1 VVPNHA
7 LYQAKLRPENRRH
20 SLSQIVPSRIR
31 KADYIGTKNG
41 MKRKGLIILAA
52 VGGLTLT
59 LHGQDAAP
67 PSVDLFEEGNQPAQ
81 TPTPSP
87 EPNGPDIPELS
98 QLDQAFKQTSL
109 GKQADQYRVHIQW
122 RQLKN
127 QVVNDPQVQAA
138 KASTG
143 AARTDLERRNRFRDY
158 YNIYYQRM
166 LALASTPEMKA
177 SLEALKNSHVGL
189 LAQPRVRPSPSAS
202 ATPGKLTVANV
213 NSLDRTNT
221 PSRGSASTQ
230 ANEDIDAIA
239 AARGSLLT
247 RFVAALNL
255 THKTE
260 TLKTAGPV
268 TMFVPTDGAFENAPS
283 GTIDTT
289 AHTERL
295 SKLLDYHIV
304 KGAIPSNELTTRK
317 LTTLNGASLDV
328 KVKNGKITV
337 NDAHVIRA
345 DVKTSDGVIYLI
357 DKVLVPP
364 AE

>member
-1 VVPNHA
+1 M
-7 LYQAKLRPENRRH
+7 R
-20 SLSQIVPSRIR
+20 SL
-31 KADYIGTKNG
+31 
-41 MKRKGLIILAA
+41 GLILLGTLGCM
-52 VGGLTLT
+52 VLTLR
-59 LHGQDAAP
+59 GQVAAP
-67 PSVDLFEEGNQPAQ
+67 PSVDLYEGQNQPAL

-98 QLDQAFKQTSL
+98 QLDQAFKQTTL
-109 GKQADQYRVHIQW
+109 GKQADEYRLHIQW
-122 RQLKN
+122 RQLQN
-127 QVVNDPQVQAA
+127 RVVNDPQVQAA
-138 KASTG
+138 KASVR

-158 YNIYYQRM
+158 YNVYYQRM
-166 LALASTPEMKA
+166 SALAPSQEIKA
-177 SLEALKNSHVGL
+177 SLEALKNTHLGL
-189 LAQPRVRPSPSAS
+189 LAQPRVRPSPNAS

-213 NSLDRTNT
+213 NSLDRLNT
-221 PSRGSASTQ
+221 QHGKGASVQ
-230 ANEDIDAIA
+230 AEGDIDAIA
-239 AARGSLLT
+239 AAKGSLLS

-260 TLKTAGPV
+260 ALKTAGPV
-268 TMFVPTDGAFENAPS
+268 TMFVPTDDAFQNAPS
-283 GTIDTT
+283 ETIDTT

-345 DVKTSDGVIYLI
+345 DVKTSDGVIYVI

>member
-1 VVPNHA
+1 
-7 LYQAKLRPENRRH
+7 
-20 SLSQIVPSRIR
+20 
-31 KADYIGTKNG
+31 
-41 MKRKGLIILAA
+41 MKRKGLIILAT

-59 LHGQDAAP
+59 LRGQDAAP
-67 PSVDLFEEGNQPAQ
+67 PTVDLYEEENQSTQ

-87 EPNGPDIPELS
+87 KPNGPDIPELS

-109 GKQADQYRVHIQW
+109 GKQADERRVLIEW

-127 QVVNDPQVQAA
+127 RVINDPQVQAA
-138 KASTG
+138 KASAN
-143 AARTDLERRNRFRDY
+143 AARTDLDRRNRFRDY
-158 YNIYYQRM
+158 YDIYYQRM

-177 SLEALKNSHVGL
+177 SLQTLKTSSLNL

-202 ATPGKLTVANV
+202 VTPGKLTVASV
-213 NSLDRTNT
+213 NPLDRANT
-221 PSRGSASTQ
+221 PSRRNAPAQ
-230 ANEDIDAIA
+230 ADEDIDAIA
-239 AARGSLLT
+239 AARGSLLST
-247 RFVAALNL
+247 FVAGLNS

-260 TLKTAGPV
+260 TLKTKGPV
-268 TMFVPTDGAFENAPS
+268 TMFVPTDDAFENAPS
-283 GTIDTT
+283 GAIDTT
-289 AHTERL
+289 ANNEKL

-304 KGAIPSNELTTRK
+304 KGAIPSNQLTTRK

-337 NDAHVIRA
+337 NDANVIRA
-345 DVKTSDGVIYLI
+345 DVKTSDGVIYVI